1 MVDYCYRC
9 ILLSC
14 LLLCIGCETLRRTAS
29 DKEIDRDKPAS
40 EIDLTQLAFDRK
52 MSRQLDVFQ
61 NGGIERSLQTKGK
74 QPDQLIKEAKRFLGT
89 RHCMG
94 GTSKECIDCSGLIFI
109 AFQNIDIAFPRVAE
123 EQARYGW
130 IIQNKED
137 LKRGDLVFF
146 VHTYKTERFIT
157 HSGIYIGNQQFIH
170 TSTSRGV
177 MISDINDP
185 YYWHD
190 KFIFGT
196 RVF

>member
-1 MVDYCYRC
+1 MVDYCYRY

-61 NGGIERSLQTKGK
+61 NGGIEKSLQTRGK
-74 QPDQLIKEAKRFLGT
+74 QPDQLIKEAERFLRT

-94 GTSKECIDCSGLIFI
+94 GTSKKCIDCSGLIFI
-109 AFQNIDIAFPRVAE
+109 AFQNIGIAFPRVAE

-146 VHTYKTERFIT
+146 VHTYKTERLIT

-177 MISDINDP
+177 MFSDINDP